1 MKKIIPLFVVLCS
14 CINTGSA
21 IKSPPSITN
30 VKQDKCEIIS
40 FFSSNQNKRI
50 VKCNSGYSFE
60 IPDEGIDNKL
70 CKIEKY
76 RINLGN
82 SHTIKESLKCK
93 DFENENIITI
103 Y

>member
-70 CKIEKY
+70 CKI
-76 RINLGN
+76 GV
-82 SHTIKESLKCK
+82 
-93 DFENENIITI
+93 
-103 Y
+103 